1 MAKRKKRERDY
12 ESGGVGF
19 IGSVMLGLGAGF
31 LFDELVAG
39 FLIGVG
45 AGFIILAHF
54 TRIQE

>member
-1 MAKRKKRERDY
+1 MAKRKKREKDY

-19 IGSVMLGLGAGF
+19 VGSVLLGIGAGV

-39 FLIGVG
+39 FFIGIG

-54 TRIQE
+54 TRTQE